1 MIEIVR
7 PGPLA
12 TVQDLGRPG
21 YAHLGVGRSGAAD
34 RDSLRLANRL
44 VGNPETAAG
53 LEITFGGLTATF
65 TRQSLIALTGA
76 PTPAH
81 LLPRAPAGP
90 GGTGALGPSGAGGI
104 APGRAG
110 GIGAR
115 GVGLNGPVA
124 VGAGDVLVL
133 GAPERGVRT
142 YLAVRGGIDV
152 PAVFGSRA
160 TDLLGGLGP
169 PALGPGTRLP
179 IGTGAGP
186 FPAVDVAPVA
196 RPGLTLTA
204 RPGPRADWFVPEA
217 LNAVN
222 GPYTVT
228 AESNRVGLR
237 LDGPPLRHREQR
249 ELPTEGLAEG
259 SLQVPPSGR
268 PILMLA
274 DHPVTGGY
282 PVIAVLDQAALGAAA
297 QARPGDRI
305 RFVIGS

>member
-44 VGNPETAAG
+44 VGNPETTAG
-53 LEITFGGLTATF
+53 LEITFGGLTARF
-65 TRQSLIALTGA
+65 TGRALIALTGA
-76 PTPAH
+76 RCPATLSTRTTH
-81 LLPRAPAGP
+81 LY
-90 GGTGALGPSGAGGI
+90 
-104 APGRAG
+104 
-110 GIGAR
+110 
-115 GVGLNGPVA
+115 GPVA
-124 VGAGDVLVL
+124 VNAGGELVL
-133 GAPERGVRT
+133 GTPDRGVRT

-152 PAVFGSRA
+152 PPVFGSRA

-169 PALGPGTRLP
+169 AALQPGTRLA
-179 IGTGAGP
+179 IGTDTAG
-186 FPAVDVAPVA
+186 FPTVEVAPGKE
-196 RPGLTLTA
+196 PGLTLPVT
-204 RPGPRADWFVPEA
+204 PGPRADWFAHGA
-217 LNAVN
+217 LDDLTA
-222 GPYTVT
+222 GTYTVT

-259 SLQVPPSGR
+259 SLQVPPSGQ
-268 PILMLA
+268 PIVMLA

-282 PVIAVLDQAALGAAA
+282 PVIAVLDQDAIGAAA

-305 RFVIGS
+305 RFRAS

>member
-1 MIEIVR
+1 MIEILR

-34 RDSLRLANRL
+34 RASLRLANRL

-53 LEITFGGLTATF
+53 LEITFGGLTARF
-65 TRQSLIALTGA
+65 TAPALIALTGA
-76 PTPAH
+76 P
-81 LLPRAPAGP
+81 APVR
-90 GGTGALGPSGAGGI
+90 SGRVAYH
-104 APGRAG
+104 
-110 GIGAR
+110 
-115 GVGLNGPVA
+115 GPVA
-124 VGAGDVLVL
+124 VGAGDELVL

-152 PAVFGSRA
+152 PPVFGSRA

-169 PALGPGTRLP
+169 PALEPGTRLA
-179 IGTGAGP
+179 IGTGAGA
-186 FPAVDVAPVA
+186 FPAVEVAPVA
-196 RPGLTLTA
+196 APGPTLTVRA
-204 RPGPRADWFVPEA
+204 GPRADRFADDA
-217 LNAVN
+217 LTALVD

-237 LDGPPLRHREQR
+237 LDGPPLRHRDRR

-259 SLQVPPSGR
+259 SLQVPPAGQ

-282 PVIAVLDQAALGAAA
+282 PVIAVLDEAAISAAA
-297 QARPGDRI
+297 QARPGDEVRFRI
-305 RFVIGS
+305 A

>member
-1 MIEIVR
+1 VIEVVR

-53 LEITFGGLTATF
+53 LEITFGGLTARF
-65 TRQSLIALTGA
+65 LVPALIALTGA
-76 PTPAH
+76 V
-81 LLPRAPAGP
+81 APVRP
-90 GGTGALGPSGAGGI
+90 GGVAYD
-104 APGRAG
+104 
-110 GIGAR
+110 
-115 GVGLNGPVA
+115 GPVA
-124 VGAGDVLVL
+124 VAAGDELVL
-133 GAPERGVRT
+133 GPPERGVRT

-152 PAVFGSRA
+152 PPVFGSRA

-169 PALGPGTRLP
+169 SALEAGTRLA
-179 IGTGAGP
+179 IGGAAGA
-186 FPAVDVAPVA
+186 FPAVEVAPVA

-204 RPGPRADWFVPEA
+204 RAGPRVDWFADDA
-217 LNAVN
+217 LATLVG

-237 LDGPPLRHREQR
+237 LDGPPLRHRDRR

-259 SLQVPPSGR
+259 SLQVPPNGR
-268 PILMLA
+268 PIVMLA

-282 PVIAVLDQAALGAAA
+282 PVIAVLDQRGIAAAA

-305 RFVIGS
+305 RFRIA

>member
-53 LEITFGGLTATF
+53 LEITFGGLTARF
-65 TRQSLIALTGA
+65 TAPALIALTGA
-76 PTPAH
+76 P
-81 LLPRAPAGP
+81 
-90 GGTGALGPSGAGGI
+90 
-104 APGRAG
+104 APGRLGPRGIAYDGPAG
-110 GIGAR
+110 
-115 GVGLNGPVA
+115 VV
-124 VGAGDVLVL
+124 AGDELVL
-133 GAPERGVRT
+133 GTPDRGVRT

-169 PALGPGTRLP
+169 PALEPGTRLAV
-179 IGTGAGP
+179 GTEVAG
-186 FPAVDVAPVA
+186 FPVVDLAPV
-196 RPGLTLTA
+196 REPGPVLSVRA
-204 RPGPRADWFVPEA
+204 GPRADWFVPEA
-217 LNAVN
+217 LAALR

-237 LDGPPLRHREQR
+237 LDGPPLRRRDRR

-268 PILMLA
+268 PIVMLA

-282 PVIAVLDQAALGAAA
+282 PVIAVLDQTALGAAA

-305 RFVIGS
+305 RFVIAS